1 MCENEQF
8 PLFIFPKDIQE
19 MIKTCNEVS
28 NFPVPYTAFTILA
41 AVSTAIGTTCE
52 IKVKNGYDQ
61 VPMLYIAL
69 IGQPGIKKSPVIKQF
84 FSPIFE
90 WEIKIR
96 KEFNAA
102 LDNLKEGDSIPKCR
116 HLILDDTTVEALEEA
131 LSDNPWG
138 VCLWADE
145 LVNWLGIAGRYSK
158 DITSNSIW
166 AKIFNSMPIF
176 MNRKNTRKKIEI
188 SRPFV
193 TVIGGIQYNIF
204 KKHFSGDLRDNGL
217 LSRLI
222 PVFDDGPDRMP
233 YDSYENFPQEILDN
247 WKTTLDYFLEFRRQA
262 DEMGN
267 TQFLLSEDAANA
279 YDSWSHEL
287 TDKVNDEE
295 PVELR
300 EFFAKL
306 KDYVFRF
313 SLIIELIRRHYG
325 NLPNGTTYISGDA
338 MIYSGFL
345 ADYIFNNYKRV
356 LSILRPDEST
366 IPLTMREVYK
376 DLPVVFQKKDVNTLA
391 GKLGLSDSWADK
403 FCSIMMK
410 GRMIRQ
416 YHDRR
421 GTYEKT

>member
-102 LDNLKEGDSIPKCR
+102 LDNLKEGDSI
-116 HLILDDTTVEALEEA
+116 
-131 LSDNPWG
+131 
-138 VCLWADE
+138 
-145 LVNWLGIAGRYSK
+145 
-158 DITSNSIW
+158 
-166 AKIFNSMPIF
+166 PIF